1 MPLLLI
7 ILLVIVFFAS
17 CAFYNIASAIDHI
30 VTALLK
36 LTLLAG
42 IITLTFFIVR
52 WIRLK
57 DQIISYKNGR
67 DMESNRPT
75 THKRLNYKN
84 RRQIGVRYT
93 IKQITIQKSDMESNR
108 TTTEQKQNQ
117 YKQLEYLE

>member
-42 IITLTFFIVR
+42 IIASTFFIVR
-52 WIRLK
+52 WIRSK
-57 DQIISYKNGR
+57 DKIIIYKNGR
-67 DMESNRPT
+67 NMESNRT
-75 THKRLNYKN
+75 TTRKRLNYKN
-84 RRQIGVRYT
+84 RRQIGIRYR
-93 IKQITIQKSDMESNR
+93 IKQTTIQKSDMEPNR
-108 TTTEQKQNQ
+108 TTTEQKQN
-117 YKQLEYLE
+117 